1 MALGSGSKKVE
12 RLYVFPEKNYWGS
25 LKRSVTLKS
34 GFTIGITPVDL
45 GYIDALRFFY
55 DNSADTSGNGLIVG
69 VIDTGVGPH
78 PDLQVA
84 GGENTVEGENAQ
96 NYHDNGAGHGTHV
109 AGIIAASGVPP
120 VGIRGLAPGVLLR
133 SYRVF
138 GKNAKGA
145 SSRRCCVTLRNQ

>member
-1 MALGSGSKKVE
+1 LALGSGSKKVE
-12 RLYVFPEKNYWGS
+12 RLYVFPEKNCWGS

-45 GYIDALRFFY
+45 SYIDALRFFY
-55 DNSADTSGNGLIVG
+55 DNSADTAGNGLIVG

-84 GGENTVEGENAQ
+84 GGENTVEGENVQ
-96 NYHDNGAGHGTHV
+96 DYHGNGAGPHV
-109 AGIIAASGVPP
+109 AGIIAARGVPP
-120 VGIRGLAPGVLLR
+120 VGIRGLASGVLLR